1 MAMSQKSGGRGF
13 LGLVSWRFTF
23 VLLVSILIGQ
33 IADRHVR
40 HGDGYSPSFFWVSQQ
55 GLLILAV
62 LVLLIMAGFSIQ
74 WFHRDKLSIE
84 SLSKKGGQQIR
95 PKPKGPAL
103 CPQCSNLL
111 KPGKQFCSNCGY
123 QLGASTAPIERCCP
137 KCNRIVPP
145 GKRFCTADGTPVP

>member
-13 LGLVSWRFTF
+13 LGLVSWRFIF

-62 LVLLIMAGFSIQ
+62 LGRVCKSCLM
-74 WFHRDKLSIE
+74 D
-84 SLSKKGGQQIR
+84 
-95 PKPKGPAL
+95 
-103 CPQCSNLL
+103 N
-111 KPGKQFCSNCGY
+111 
-123 QLGASTAPIERCCP
+123 APTWR
-137 KCNRIVPP
+137 
-145 GKRFCTADGTPVP
+145 